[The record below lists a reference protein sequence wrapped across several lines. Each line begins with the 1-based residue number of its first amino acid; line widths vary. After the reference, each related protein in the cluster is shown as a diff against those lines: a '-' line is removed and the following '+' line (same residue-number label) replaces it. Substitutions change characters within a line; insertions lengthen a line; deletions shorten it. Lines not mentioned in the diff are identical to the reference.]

1 MNIVYSSPLM
11 DKLDRYI
18 RVNVTEEE
26 HQAVQDEAARD
37 GRSLSWVSRRRML
50 KGGLMLDRKKGK
62 RERT

>member
-1 MNIVYSSPLM
+1 MNTVYTSPLM

-37 GRSLSWVSRRRML
+37 GRSLSWVARRRML
-50 KGGLMLDRKKGK
+50 KGGLMLDRRKAKS
-62 RERT
+62 